1 MHLNQQI
8 EVLSVCLC
16 VSLPLIQN
24 ENKKQ
29 KESNALLQPTPCPAK
44 VGELSAGSQH
54 SRGVHGQEPWGLL
67 PQGLADS
74 TSARAQGCR
83 AARQWLPAAQRVG
96 STGWRAV
103 GCTCHTGCS
112 LVAIPPVC
120 CGSAVASSG
129 PTKPSHVENR
139 RLSLEDN
146 AGVLPGCPECR
157 EFPDSMWDWQLP
169 GHCHPPVLAR
179 EDGSE
184 RPA

>member
-1 MHLNQQI
+1 MKIKSRKKAMPCSSPRPVLRRLESSQQAA
-8 EVLSVCLC
+8 ST
-16 VSLPLIQN
+16 
-24 ENKKQ
+24 
-29 KESNALLQPTPCPAK
+29 A
-44 VGELSAGSQH
+44 AGCTDRSPGGCFP
-54 SRGVHGQEPWGLL
+54 RDWP
-67 PQGLADS
+67 DS

-157 EFPDSMWDWQLP
+157 EFPDSIWDWQLP
-169 GHCHPPVLAR
+169 GHCRPPVLAR